1 VSESL
6 RQTLGRLRASDERR
20 ALRRAAHAIDGL
32 ARARLR
38 PDNPWLTEYQNLLS
52 EEFLA
57 ENVAHHQPFVELVEE
72 LAAVAAPGR
81 APRLL
86 EAGAG
91 SAAFA
96 LVFSRRN
103 YEVWAVDSDPLM
115 VLRAQHVSA
124 RLGGFARIVCMDL
137 HDLGRLRPDA
147 FDVAFSQGTL
157 EHFPNDEIHALLA
170 RQLDVAR
177 HVVFSVPSVQWP
189 SRDFLNERK
198 MSLDEWKS
206 VLAGVDAELLEL
218 TSYQQGRHVLAALRR
233 REPSAS

>member
-1 VSESL
+1 VRERL
-6 RQTLGRLRASDERR
+6 RQTLGRLLASDER
-20 ALRRAAHAIDGL
+20 
-32 ARARLR
+32 
-38 PDNPWLTEYQNLLS
+38 
-52 EEFLA
+52 
-57 ENVAHHQPFVELVEE
+57 
-72 LAAVAAPGR
+72 R

-86 EAGAG
+86 EARSG

-96 LVFSRRN
+96 LVFSRRS

-124 RLGGFARIVCMDL
+124 RLGGFARIVCTDL

-147 FDVAFSQGTL
+147 FDLGFSQGTL
-157 EHFPNDEIHALLA
+157 EHFANGEIRALLA
-170 RQLDVAR
+170 RQLGVAR

-189 SRDFLNERK
+189 RRDFLNERK

-206 VLAGVDAELLEL
+206 VLAGMDAELVQL

-233 REPSAS
+233 REAPGSVLSAS